1 VDKGLTFT
9 RILNS
14 AAQVIFMK
22 INLGTLVILPSL
34 MPLTYKQYLP
44 GNKTPFL
51 DVANNVAGV
60 GHSHP
65 LVVQAS
71 VAEMTNIQVDFF
83 SLP

>member
-1 VDKGLTFT
+1 
-9 RILNS
+9 
-14 AAQVIFMK
+14 
-22 INLGTLVILPSL
+22 